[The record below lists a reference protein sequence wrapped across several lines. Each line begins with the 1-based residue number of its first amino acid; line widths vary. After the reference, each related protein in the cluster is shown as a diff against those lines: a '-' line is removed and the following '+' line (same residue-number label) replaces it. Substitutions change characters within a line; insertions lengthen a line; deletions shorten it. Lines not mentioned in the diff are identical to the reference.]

1 MTGLL
6 TAPPLGLDVF
16 SLRSQSLSAIEQLDF
31 CGAHGIEVVHFS
43 EPRLLGTLEPQALQ
57 AVRTHADALGIRL
70 EVGMLSICPG
80 ATIFNAAAG
89 TAEKQLAEMI
99 DVAVMLGSPIVRCV
113 VGSFRDRVLPGGIEQ
128 RIGEA
133 VEVLARVRSRA
144 EDAGVRIAV
153 ENHAGDMQAREL
165 KALVEGAG
173 PSFVGVCLDAGN
185 AMWAMED
192 PRLALEVLAPHVLTS
207 HTRDSI
213 VRRTELGAE
222 VAWTRMGEGN
232 IGMPRYLDDFRRLC
246 PGLPITLEVIVMPA
260 PRLLPFQDPGFW
272 DGYRTMPAWEFLRF
286 LKLVDAAV
294 PALAPHGVV
303 TPAAERVNVEASIR
317 WTREYLTT
325 GAG

>member
-1 MTGLL
+1 M
-6 TAPPLGLDVF
+6 TAPAAAPLLGLDVF
-16 SLRSQSLSAIEQLDF
+16 SLRSQALSARQQLDF
-31 CGAHGIEVVHFS
+31 CAAHGVAVVHFS
-43 EPRLLGTLEPQALQ
+43 EPRLLGSLEPRHLQ
-57 AVRTHADALGIRL
+57 AVRAHADALGIRL

-80 ATIFNAAAG
+80 ATIFNPAG
-89 TAEKQLAEMI
+89 GTPEQQLAQMI
-99 DVAVMLGSPIVRCV
+99 DAAVVLGSPIVRCV

-133 VEVLARVRSRA
+133 VQVLARVRGRA

-165 KALVEGAG
+165 KALVEAAG

-185 AMWAMED
+185 ALWAMED
-192 PRLALEVLAPHVLTS
+192 PRLALEVLAPYVLTS
-207 HTRDSI
+207 HTRDTI

-232 IGMPRYLDDFRRLC
+232 IGISRYLDDFRRLC

-260 PRLLPFQDPGFW
+260 PRPLPFEQAEFW
-272 DGYRTMPAWEFLRF
+272 AGYRGMPAWEFLRF
-286 LKLVDAAV
+286 LKLVGAAT
-294 PALAPHGVV
+294 PALAPHGIV
-303 TPAAERVNVEASIR
+303 TPAEERANVEASIR

-325 GAG
+325 AE